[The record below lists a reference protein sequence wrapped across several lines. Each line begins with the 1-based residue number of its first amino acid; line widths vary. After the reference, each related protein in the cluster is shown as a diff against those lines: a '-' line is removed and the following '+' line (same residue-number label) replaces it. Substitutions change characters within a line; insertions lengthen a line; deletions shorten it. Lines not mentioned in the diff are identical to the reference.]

1 MEDGGGAA
9 VLSGCSWRS
18 GMRGGDHVSLI
29 EGGGSYRGG
38 AFLWRRRKC
47 LYTCSVGEGSLGT
60 GHQRRQA
67 DQGQGWA
74 GPEGRRLLGRV
85 EVAAWR
91 GNGGGP
97 AGENGLGL
105 IGQPGQ
111 KYSRIRKRI

>member
-1 MEDGGGAA
+1 VG
-9 VLSGCSWRS
+9 
-18 GMRGGDHVSLI
+18 
-29 EGGGSYRGG
+29 
-38 AFLWRRRKC
+38 FLWRRQKC
-47 LYTCSVGEGSLGT
+47 LYTCSAGEGSFGT

-74 GPEGRRLLGRV
+74 GSEGRGLLGRV
-85 EVAAWR
+85 KVAAWR

>member
-1 MEDGGGAA
+1 VGVLSFGEDGNVCIRVRLEEVAWARGTNGGRPTKAKA
-9 VLSGCSWRS
+9 GL
-18 GMRGGDHVSLI
+18 
-29 EGGGSYRGG
+29 
-38 AFLWRRRKC
+38 
-47 LYTCSVGEGSLGT
+47 
-60 GHQRRQA
+60 
-67 DQGQGWA
+67 GWA
-74 GPEGRRLLGRV
+74 GGTWPIGRV